1 MSSTKRQFSRL
12 YKWGLMN
19 RFRFF
24 LELKGLDF
32 SPDHYWCSPR
42 DIGDIGEFREA
53 TYERTLCTSCDRT
66 NVASSALMLN
76 MAPGKS
82 GSFRTVPV
90 ARTCVYTDWKRHR
103 AQLRV
108 HVD

>member
-1 MSSTKRQFSRL
+1 MGINESVSV
-12 YKWGLMN
+12 
-19 RFRFF
+19 F

-53 TYERTLCTSCDRT
+53 TYERTQRTSCDRT

-82 GSFRTVPV
+82 GRFRTVPV
-90 ARTCVYTDWKRHR
+90 ARTCVYIDWRRHR

-108 HVD
+108 HVDQNITR

>member
-24 LELKGLDF
+24 FELKGLDS
-32 SPDHYWCSPR
+32 SPDRYGCSLR
-42 DIGDIGEFREA
+42 DTGDIGEFREA
-53 TYERTLCTSCDRT
+53 TYERTRCTSCDRT

-82 GSFRTVPV
+82 GRFRTAPV
-90 ARTCVYTDWKRHR
+90 ARTCVYTDWRRHR
-103 AQLRV
+103 AQFQV
-108 HVD
+108 HED